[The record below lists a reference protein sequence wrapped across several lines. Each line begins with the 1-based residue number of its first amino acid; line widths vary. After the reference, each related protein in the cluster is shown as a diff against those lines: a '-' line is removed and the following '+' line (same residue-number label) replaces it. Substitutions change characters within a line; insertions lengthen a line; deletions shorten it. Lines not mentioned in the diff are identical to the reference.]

1 MTNPPPEPMSS
12 RDTVASFS
20 ATAIPPEL
28 FPAVWEKL
36 PLGLCLVDERGAIVA
51 VNASFADIL
60 GYTQAELF
68 GAMFTMLFPPEASVQ
83 SLAAHEA
90 FIAGDDSVLK
100 TFGAVIHKGGRAL
113 FAHTTD
119 TRLVFGGRVYRLFSL
134 IDLAFEAQTEPQLR
148 QLQRAESFAAM
159 ASEVGNDFNN
169 LLSIILGYTSFLQDP
184 AGDST
189 RAATA
194 VHGIEKAVARAANLI
209 KQTLYLSRK
218 AEPSF
223 QRADLGQFIENFC
236 QMINDNY
243 GRELTVVRSAAPGL
257 PPVALDLYQ
266 VNHLLLNLCQKARDL
281 TSPGGHLEFSVSAVG
296 GEEMSKKYP
305 EALEPK
311 YVLMHV
317 RLTPSADAVEDTRE
331 AFNSAALGMTERV
344 RDLAILVVHSIMNV
358 HRGWLD
364 VTAAPGELV
373 FSLYFPASP
382 DFAVEPAQPVVPRPA
397 AAGPVERVILLVD
410 DEETLLHALGHIL
423 ERGGYRVL
431 KARDG
436 LEAVEVFRQ
445 KHNEI
450 ALVLCD
456 LGLPRMSGW
465 EAFMK
470 MRDLVPSVDAIF
482 MSGHLEENLQA
493 EIIKSGARG
502 YLQKPFAVAEVM
514 AVVNRFFDA
523 RK

>member
-1 MTNPPPEPMSS
+1 MTNIHSETLSASDTMAGSS
-12 RDTVASFS
+12 TTLQLA
-20 ATAIPPEL
+20 EL

-36 PLGLCLVDERGAIVA
+36 PLGLCLVDERGAIIA

-60 GYTQAELF
+60 GYSRHELA

-100 TFGAVIHKGGRAL
+100 TFGAVIHKSGRAL

-119 TRLVFGGRVYRLFSL
+119 TRLVFGGRIYRLFSL
-134 IDLAFEAQTEPQLR
+134 IDLALEAQTEPQLR

-169 LLSIILGYTSFLQDP
+169 LLSIILGYTAFLQDS
-184 AGDST
+184 AGDPG

-218 AEPSF
+218 VEPVF
-223 QRADLGQFIENFC
+223 QRADLGQFVDNFC

-243 GRELTVVRSAAPGL
+243 GRELTVIHSAEPSL
-257 PPVALDLYQ
+257 PSVALDLYQ
-266 VNHLLLNLCQKARDL
+266 INHLLLNLCQKSRDL
-281 TSPGGHLEFSVSAVG
+281 ASPGGRLEFAVSAVAG
-296 GEEMSKKYP
+296 AEMNKRFP
-305 EALEPK
+305 DALEPR
-311 YVLMHV
+311 YLLLRV
-317 RLTPSADAVEDTRE
+317 RLTPSEDAVEDTRE
-331 AFNSAALGMTERV
+331 GFDSAALGMTERV
-344 RDLAILVVHSIMNV
+344 RDLSILVVHSIMNV

-364 VTAAPGELV
+364 VGAQPGELV

-382 DFAVEPAQPVVPRPA
+382 ELPPEPAAPA
-397 AAGPVERVILLVD
+397 ADRSSSEPPAQRVILLVD
-410 DEETLLHALGHIL
+410 DEETLLHALSHIL
-423 ERGGYRVL
+423 ERSGYHVL

-436 LEAVEVFRQ
+436 LEAVDVFR
-445 KHNEI
+445 HHHAEI

-502 YLQKPFAVAEVM
+502 YLQKPFAVAEVLR
-514 AVVNRFFDA
+514 VVNRFFEPH
-523 RK
+523 R

>member
-1 MTNPPPEPMSS
+1 MTNIPS
-12 RDTVASFS
+12 DTLS
-20 ATAIPPEL
+20 AHDTMGGHSANAQLTDL

-36 PLGLCLVDERGAIVA
+36 PLGLCLVDERGAILAANVA
-51 VNASFADIL
+51 FADIL
-60 GYTQAELF
+60 GYARNELT

-100 TFGAVIHKGGRAL
+100 TFGAVIHKSGRAL

-119 TRLVFGGRVYRLFSL
+119 TRLVFGGRIYRLFSL
-134 IDLAFEAQTEPQLR
+134 IDLALEAQAEPQLR

-169 LLSIILGYTSFLQDP
+169 LLSIILGYTAFLQD
-184 AGDST
+184 ASGDPG

-218 AEPSF
+218 AEPVF
-223 QRADLGQFIENFC
+223 QRADLGQFVDNFC
-236 QMINDNY
+236 QMITDNY
-243 GRELTVVRSAAPGL
+243 GRELTVVHSADPSL

-266 VNHLLLNLCQKARDL
+266 INHLLLNLCQKARDMA
-281 TSPGGHLEFSVSAVG
+281 SPGGRLEFNVSAVTG
-296 GEEMSKKYP
+296 MEMTRKFP
-305 EALEPK
+305 DALEPK
-311 YVLMHV
+311 YLLLRV
-317 RLTPSADAVEDTRE
+317 RLTPSTDAVEDTRE
-331 AFNSAALGMTERV
+331 AFDSAAVGMTERV
-344 RDLAILVVHSIMNV
+344 RDLSILVVHSIMNV

-364 VTAAPGELV
+364 ISATPGELL
-373 FSLYFPASP
+373 FALYFPASP
-382 DFAVEPAQPVVPRPA
+382 DIAVEPVPPPAARPA
-397 AAGPVERVILLVD
+397 SDRPVERVILLVD
-410 DEETLLHALGHIL
+410 DEETLLHALSHIL
-423 ERGGYRVL
+423 ERSGYRVL

-436 LEAVEVFRQ
+436 LEAVDMFRHHQ
-445 KHNEI
+445 AEI
-450 ALVLCD
+450 GLVLCD

-470 MRDLVPSVDAIF
+470 MRDLMPSVDAIF

-502 YLQKPFAVAEVM
+502 YLQKPFAVAEVLR
-514 AVVNRFFDA
+514 VVNNFFES
-523 RK
+523 RR